1 MMIQRKFKREY
12 NLLARTG
19 LMINVFLLSLSI
31 GCVHSSNKETQLKK
45 TGKPN
50 LHQVRSAAL
59 REKMR
64 SMNALMF
71 EYALDELRY
80 DEQRSRQ
87 AASIAEIAGSMSE
100 AMNLSSK
107 KQELG
112 LDDRHAPVFFELAQ
126 RLKKQAL
133 ALHKAAQ
140 KEQTE
145 TYSPLFRA
153 MVKTCNECHSKF
165 RGRS

>member
-1 MMIQRKFKREY
+1 MVTQRNFKREGRLFAWSG
-12 NLLARTG
+12 LL
-19 LMINVFLLSLSI
+19 INVILFSLSM
-31 GCVHSSNKETQLKK
+31 GCANFSDKK
-45 TGKPN
+45 AQPKWTGKPN
-50 LHQVRSAAL
+50 LHQVRSAVL

-71 EYALDELRY
+71 EYELDELRY

-100 AMNLSSK
+100 SMNPSSV

-112 LDDRHAPVFFELAQ
+112 LDAEYAPVFFKLAQ

-140 KEQTE
+140 QEQTE
-145 TYSPLFRA
+145 AYPQLFRA
-153 MVKTCNECHSKF
+153 MVKTCNECHGKF
-165 RGRS
+165 RERS

>member
-1 MMIQRKFKREY
+1 MMTLRKFKPE
-12 NLLARTG
+12 NSLFTRTG
-19 LMINVFLLSLSI
+19 LMILIILLSLAM
-31 GCVHSSNKETQLKK
+31 GCAHSSDKGTQLKR

-50 LHQVRSAAL
+50 LHQVRSSAL

-71 EYALDELRY
+71 EYELDELRY

-87 AASIAEIAGSMSE
+87 AERIAEIAGSMSE
-100 AMNLSSK
+100 AMHKTSAR
-107 KQELG
+107 QELG
-112 LDDRHAPVFFELAQ
+112 LDAKHAPVFLELTE
-126 RLKKQAL
+126 RLKRNAL
-133 ALHKAAQ
+133 DLHKAAQ
-140 KEQTE
+140 QEQTE
-145 TYSPLFRA
+145 TYSRLFRN